1 MQFEFMPGHTAIV
14 SIFFLSQ
21 QQEKYH
27 GEIGYINFVFIDF
40 EKFFDHVLRKV
51 TFRPWGNV
59 ALRKQLCM
67 WCRLENQD

>member
-1 MQFEFMPGHTAIV
+1 MVCNLSSCQATLQLFLY
-14 SIFFLSQ
+14 FFLSQ

-51 TFRPWGNV
+51 TFRP
-59 ALRKQLCM
+59 
-67 WCRLENQD
+67 

>member
-14 SIFFLSQ
+14 SIFFLSRE
-21 QQEKYH
+21 QEKYH

-51 TFRPWGNV
+51 TFRP
-59 ALRKQLCM
+59 
-67 WCRLENQD
+67 